1 MTGDLVVV
9 EAARAALQRS
19 EIAHRQA
26 AEIPEAPAEWSADH
40 AILAD
45 HAADHEQR
53 LIHFDPARRLD
64 TSGLD
69 ALMVGED
76 ALRREAAGWRY
87 LGEAAVGSWRVD
99 FAASADEA
107 EHAADTV
114 QMLRQRLLQRDHAA
128 ELEKLWAQRQPEA
141 ER

>member
-1 MTGDLVVV
+1 MTGDPVVV

-26 AEIPEAPAEWSADH
+26 AEIPEAPAEWAADH

-45 HAADHEQR
+45 HVADHEQR
-53 LIHFDPARRLD
+53 LAYFDPARRLD

-69 ALMVGED
+69 ALMAGED
-76 ALRREAAGWRY
+76 ALRREAAGLRY
-87 LGEAAVGSWRVD
+87 LGAAAVGRWRVD

-107 EHAADTV
+107 EHAADAV
-114 QMLRQRLLQRDHAA
+114 LMLRQRLLERDHAA
-128 ELEKLWAQRQPEA
+128 ELEKLWAQRQLEA